1 MLRVCLYDFLIACG
15 VLVIAALLRAVLGP
29 RFTDRMVAVNSIT
42 TLITCII
49 LVLAVLLEADY
60 LLDVALIYALL
71 GFLANVILTRL
82 ALQRHR
88 TKKEYEKEL
97 REETKRERGEAQ

>member
-97 REETKRERGEAQ
+97 REETKRERGAAQ

>member
-29 RFTDRMVAVNSIT
+29 RFTDRMVAVNCIT

-49 LVLAVLLEADY
+49 VVLAFYLDAYY
-60 LLDVALIYALL
+60 LLDVALIYALV
-71 GFLANVILTRL
+71 GFLANVILSRL
-82 ALQRHR
+82 MIQRHR
-88 TKKEYEKEL
+88 SRKEIEEELHTEKEQ
-97 REETKRERGEAQ
+97 EEGSAQ

>member
-15 VLVIAALLRAVLGP
+15 VLVIGALVRAVFGP
-29 RFTDRMVAVNSIT
+29 RFTDRLVPVNCIT
-42 TLITCII
+42 TLVTCII
-49 LVLAVLLEADY
+49 AVLAVLLDAYY

-71 GFLANVILTRL
+71 GFLANVILTKL

-88 TKKEYEKEL
+88 AKKEFEKEL
-97 REETKRERGEAQ
+97 QRNGEGGSAR

>member
-1 MLRVCLYDFLIACG
+1 MPKVYLCVFLAVCG
-15 VLVIAALLRAVLGP
+15 VLVIGALLRAVPGP
-29 RFTDRMVAVNSIT
+29 RFTDRMVAVNCIT

-49 LVLAVLLEADY
+49 SVLSVLLDAVY

-82 ALQRHR
+82 VLQRHR
-88 TKKEYEKEL
+88 AKQTFENELAEAEEKKE
-97 REETKRERGEAQ
+97 GDAQ

>member
-15 VLVIAALLRAVLGP
+15 VLLIAALLRAVLGP

>member
-1 MLRVCLYDFLIACG
+1 MQDTYLLVFLTVCAL
-15 VLVIAALLRAVLGP
+15 LVIAALLRAVLGP
-29 RFTDRMVAVNSIT
+29 RFTDRMVAVNCIT

-49 LVLAVLLEADY
+49 VVLALYLQADY

-82 ALQRHR
+82 MLQRHR
-88 TKKEYEKEL
+88 TREKI
-97 REETKRERGEAQ
+97 ERGLQRKTGQEGNAQ